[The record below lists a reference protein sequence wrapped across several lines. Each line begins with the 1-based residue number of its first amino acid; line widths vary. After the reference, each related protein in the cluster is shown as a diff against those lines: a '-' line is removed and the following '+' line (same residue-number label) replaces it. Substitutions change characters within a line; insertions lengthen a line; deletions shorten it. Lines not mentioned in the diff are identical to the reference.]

1 MGGPTQISPSQ
12 CLWRDPETCHGGTLE
27 GVASRGEVQHE
38 RTPGKRPT
46 FLETPIMEAEPL
58 ACSSG
63 EACPVGPQQ
72 TGPPGPCDLSP
83 GPGDTE
89 PISHALP
96 NAGLGLMLRFDKT
109 PAVSGQGLW
118 TPSSGGRGGSP
129 GKMPTVPLPT
139 KMAGL
144 PPPTRAPSRV
154 LDRISLG

>member
-1 MGGPTQISPSQ
+1 MGGPPQVSPSQ

-27 GVASRGEVQHE
+27 GAASRGEVQHE

-72 TGPPGPCDLSP
+72 TGPPRPCDPSP

-109 PAVSGQGLW
+109 SVMSGQGLW
-118 TPSSGGRGGSP
+118 TPSSGGRGGVSRED
-129 GKMPTVPLPT
+129 
-139 KMAGL
+139 AHS
-144 PPPTRAPSRV
+144 APSPPRW
-154 LDRISLG
+154 LASHRRPEPLLGSWIASV